1 MKITI
6 PTQLPAFP
14 AFRKNRSWAFT
25 LIELLVVISI
35 IAILA
40 GIALPVF
47 TSVQTKGAQAKDLSN
62 ARQVGLG
69 LRLYASDNNG
79 YFPTTNPTTSG
90 TAVTANDAFLN
101 IVPTY
106 IPSQKIFWLAG
117 SQWSTGSHATELGTS
132 GTLAS
137 GQNNYAYVSGLLDSS
152 NTNFPLVADG
162 FAGALGTSSALAN
175 GAAVYTSNAT
185 APGGVWKGTK
195 AIVVHVDDSA
205 AIDAV
210 SAASGYKVYENGANP
225 KNLDIF
231 DCSDTTGAWMSSSQA
246 VLNPF

>member
-1 MKITI
+1 MKLTL

-79 YFPTTNPTTSG
+79 YFPTAATS
-90 TAVTANDAFLN
+90 ANSAYQA

-106 IPSQKIFWLAG
+106 IPSQKIFYL
-117 SQWSTGSHATELGTS
+117 
-132 GTLAS
+132 
-137 GQNNYAYVSGLLDSS
+137 
-152 NTNFPLVADG
+152 
-162 FAGALGTSSALAN
+162 
-175 GAAVYTSNAT
+175 
-185 APGGVWKGTK
+185 
-195 AIVVHVDDSA
+195 
-205 AIDAV
+205 
-210 SAASGYKVYENGANP
+210 
-225 KNLDIF
+225 
-231 DCSDTTGAWMSSSQA
+231 
-246 VLNPF
+246 